1 MHIAWIQRNRIAR
14 EEYRSGDAVQT
25 VVLVKPDRCRR
36 ASCGKATVEIVE
48 VELTQDAVT
57 GVATKRDFIAV
68 FGSRGIVKLVA
79 TAVRGRNRRVVV
91 NGGRR
96 EG

>member
-1 MHIAWIQRNRIAR
+1 MHIARIQRNRIAR
-14 EEYRSGDAVQT
+14 EEDRAGYAVQT
-25 VVLVKPDRCRR
+25 VVLVKSDGCRR
-36 ASCGKATVEIVE
+36 ASCGKATVKIVE

-57 GVATKRDFIAV
+57 GAAAKRDFIAV
-68 FGSRGIVKLVA
+68 FRSRGIVKLVP
-79 TAVRGRNRRVVV
+79 TAVRDRNRRVVV